1 MEKYLFFLIPSVLL
15 CILFRILLLP
25 LRWGIDGVWVSVV
38 VAEAMA
44 VVLCAIFLFLKRK
57 KYHYL

>member
-1 MEKYLFFLIPSVLL
+1 MVFQVGAVM
-15 CILFRILLLP
+15 LLP